1 MREATFGISPTKP
14 TLGDFMHPVEIVR
27 RQFKAAAGEAAGLE
41 LSMRMLADKVPEL
54 RSFAHLKNFE
64 DIEVEIIK
72 HFGDLLSD
80 EDKITLSASRVLR
93 NKILHCDFEAARNK
107 LDELGLSPKRGVV
120 RRATIFTSMSAEEME
135 RTIRAVAEGHG
146 GELVSNTP
154 GRGPAN
160 LFGWMMELA
169 AGNGFVLSL
178 AAFEK
183 ADTIIMRLLAAT
195 D

>member
-1 MREATFGISPTKP
+1 
-14 TLGDFMHPVEIVR
+14 MHPVEIVR
-27 RQFKAAAGEAAGLE
+27 SQFKAAAGEAAGVE
-41 LSMRMLADKVPEL
+41 LSMRMLSDKVPEL
-54 RSFAHLKNFE
+54 RPFAHSKKFE
-64 DIEVEIIK
+64 DIEDEIIK
-72 HFGDLLSD
+72 HFSDLLSD
-80 EDKITLSASRVLR
+80 EDKKTLSASRVLR

-120 RRATIFTSMSAEEME
+120 RRGTISPPMSAEEIQ
-135 RTIRAVAEGHG
+135 RSIRAIAEGHG

-169 AGNGFVLSL
+169 AGNGFALSIN
-178 AAFEK
+178 AFNN
-183 ADTIIMRLLAAT
+183 AGSIIERLLKAA

>member
-1 MREATFGISPTKP
+1 
-14 TLGDFMHPVEIVR
+14 MHPVEIVR
-27 RQFKAAAGEAAGLE
+27 LQFKAAAGEAAGVE

-54 RSFAHLKNFE
+54 RTFTHLRNFG
-64 DIEVEIIK
+64 DIEDEIIE
-72 HFGDLLSD
+72 HFGELLSD
-80 EDKITLSASRVLR
+80 EDKKILSTSRVLR

-120 RRATIFTSMSAEEME
+120 RKATISSSMSAEEMQ

-154 GRGPAN
+154 GREPAN
-160 LFGWMMELA
+160 LFGWMMELS
-169 AGNGFVLSL
+169 AGNGFVLAL
-178 AAFEK
+178 NAFKK
-183 ADTIIMRLLAAT
+183 AGTIVERLLIAA

>member
-1 MREATFGISPTKP
+1 LVAGGRRLNSLSTPVFGDTAP
-14 TLGDFMHPVEIVR
+14 R
-27 RQFKAAAGEAAGLE
+27 AAAGEAAGVE

-54 RSFAHLKNFE
+54 RAFTHSKKFE
-64 DIEVEIIK
+64 DIEDEIIK

-80 EDKITLSASRVLR
+80 EDKKILSASRILR

-107 LDELGLSPKRGVV
+107 LDELRLSPKGGVV
-120 RRATIFTSMSAEEME
+120 RKGTISPSMSPEEIQQ
-135 RTIRAVAEGHG
+135 TIRAIAEGHG

-169 AGNGFVLSL
+169 AGNGFVL
-178 AAFEK
+178 AHNAFNN
-183 ADTIIMRLLAAT
+183 AGAIIERLLNAA

>member
-1 MREATFGISPTKP
+1 
-14 TLGDFMHPVEIVR
+14 MHPVEIVR
-27 RQFKAAAGEAAGLE
+27 LQFKAAAGEAAGVE

-54 RSFAHLKNFE
+54 RAFAHSRNFE
-64 DIEVEIIK
+64 DIEDEIIK
-72 HFGDLLSD
+72 HFGDLLTE
-80 EDKITLSASRVLR
+80 EDKMTLSASRVLR

-120 RRATIFTSMSAEEME
+120 RKAPISPSMSVEEIQQ
-135 RTIRAVAEGHG
+135 TIRAIAEGHG

-169 AGNGFVLSL
+169 AGDGFVLAL
-178 AAFEK
+178 DAFRK
-183 ADTIIMRLLAAT
+183 AGTIIERLLNASDWT
-195 D
+195 PNS

>member
-1 MREATFGISPTKP
+1 
-14 TLGDFMHPVEIVR
+14 MHPVEIVR
-27 RQFKAAAGEAAGLE
+27 SQFKAAAGEAAGVE
-41 LSMRMLADKVPEL
+41 LSMRMLADKVPAL
-54 RSFAHLKNFE
+54 RAFAHSKNFE
-64 DIEVEIIK
+64 DIEDEIIR

-80 EDKITLSASRVLR
+80 EDRKTLSASRVLR

-107 LDELGLSPKRGVV
+107 LDEMGLSPKRGVV
-120 RRATIFTSMSAEEME
+120 RRGTISPSMSAEEIQ
-135 RTIRAVAEGHG
+135 RTIRLIAEGHG

-178 AAFEK
+178 NAFNN
-183 ADTIIMRLLAAT
+183 AGTIIERLLNAA

>member
-1 MREATFGISPTKP
+1 
-14 TLGDFMHPVEIVR
+14 MHPVDVVR
-27 RQFKAAAGEAAGLE
+27 SQFKATAGEAAGLE

-54 RSFAHLKNFE
+54 RPFAHSKKFE
-64 DIEVEIIK
+64 DIEDEIIK

-80 EDKITLSASRVLR
+80 DDKKTLSASRVLR

-120 RRATIFTSMSAEEME
+120 RKGTISPSMSAEEIQ
-135 RTIRAVAEGHG
+135 RTVRAIAEGGG

-178 AAFEK
+178 NAFNN
-183 ADTIIMRLLAAT
+183 AGSIIERLLDAA

>member
-1 MREATFGISPTKP
+1 
-14 TLGDFMHPVEIVR
+14 MHPVDIVR
-27 RQFKAAAGEAAGLE
+27 LQFKAAAGEAAGLE

-54 RSFAHLKNFE
+54 RIFAHSKKFE
-64 DIEVEIIK
+64 DIEDEIIK
-72 HFGDLLSD
+72 HFGDLLSG
-80 EDKITLSASRVLR
+80 EDKKTLSASRVLR
-93 NKILHCDFEAARNK
+93 NKILHCDFEAARKK

-120 RRATIFTSMSAEEME
+120 RRAVISPSMSAEAIQQ
-135 RTIRAVAEGHG
+135 TIRAVAEGHG

-169 AGNGFVLSL
+169 AGNGFVLAL
-178 AAFEK
+178 DAFKK
-183 ADTIIMRLLAAT
+183 AGTIIERLLTAS

>member
-1 MREATFGISPTKP
+1 
-14 TLGDFMHPVEIVR
+14 MHPVEIIR
-27 RQFKAAAGEAAGLE
+27 LQFKAAAGEAAAVE

-54 RSFAHLKNFE
+54 RAFAHSKKFE
-64 DIEVEIIK
+64 DIEDEIIK
-72 HFGDLLSD
+72 HFGNLLSD
-80 EDKITLSASRVLR
+80 EDKKTLSASRVLR
-93 NKILHCDFEAARNK
+93 NKILHCDFEAARDK

-120 RRATIFTSMSAEEME
+120 RKGTISPSMSAEEIQ
-135 RTIRAVAEGHG
+135 RTIRAVAEGRG

-169 AGNGFVLSL
+169 AGNGFVLAL
-178 AAFEK
+178 HAFEK
-183 ADTIIMRLLAAT
+183 AGTIIERLLNAA

>member
-1 MREATFGISPTKP
+1 MN
-14 TLGDFMHPVEIVR
+14 PVEIVR
-27 RQFKAAAGEAAGLE
+27 LQFKAAAGEAAEVE

-54 RSFAHLKNFE
+54 RAFAHSKRFE
-64 DIEVEIIK
+64 DIEDEIIK
-72 HFGDLLSD
+72 HFGNLLSD
-80 EDKITLSASRVLR
+80 EDKKTLSASRVLR

-107 LDELGLSPKRGVV
+107 LDELGLSPKRDVV
-120 RRATIFTSMSAEEME
+120 RRGTISPSMSAEEIQ
-135 RTIRAVAEGHG
+135 RTIHEIAEGHG

-178 AAFEK
+178 RAFSSAGSVIE
-183 ADTIIMRLLAAT
+183 RLLNAT
-195 D
+195 DLTPIVPLDPRR

>member
-1 MREATFGISPTKP
+1 
-14 TLGDFMHPVEIVR
+14 MHPVEIFR
-27 RQFKAAAGEAAGLE
+27 SQFKAAAGEAAGVE

-54 RSFAHLKNFE
+54 RAFAHSRKFE
-64 DIEVEIIK
+64 DIEDEIIK

-80 EDKITLSASRVLR
+80 EDKKTLSASRVLR

-120 RRATIFTSMSAEEME
+120 RKATISSSMSAEEIQ
-135 RTIRAVAEGHG
+135 RTVRAIAEDQG
-146 GELVSNTP
+146 GELVSNSP

-169 AGNGFVLSL
+169 AGNGFVLAL
-178 AAFEK
+178 NAFKK
-183 ADTIIMRLLAAT
+183 AGTIIERLLNAA

>member
-1 MREATFGISPTKP
+1 
-14 TLGDFMHPVEIVR
+14 MHPVEIFR
-27 RQFKAAAGEAAGLE
+27 LQFKVAAAEAAGVE

-54 RSFAHLKNFE
+54 RSFAHKRFE
-64 DIEVEIIK
+64 HIEDEIIK

-80 EDKITLSASRVLR
+80 EDRKSLSASRVLR

-107 LDELGLSPKRGVV
+107 LDELGVSPKRGVV
-120 RRATIFTSMSAEEME
+120 RKATISPSMPAEEIQ

-160 LFGWMMELA
+160 LFGWMMELGV
-169 AGNGFVLSL
+169 GNGFVL
-178 AAFEK
+178 ARNAFK
-183 ADTIIMRLLAAT
+183 NADTIIERLLNAA
-195 D
+195 DEMPNS